1 METIW
6 RSGVDVIVFLQA
18 LGEWLTPLM
27 MFFSFLGVPQFYLL
41 FMPALYWCLDVGL
54 GIRLG
59 AILMLS
65 SGLNNAL
72 KIAFH
77 GPRPYWFSR
86 AVRAWGSNPSFGLP
100 SGHAQNSVSF
110 WGLLAL
116 SLRKGWAWGVAL
128 ALMLLI
134 GLSRMYLG
142 VHFPTDVIVGWLIG
156 ALLLGAFL
164 RWEDQ
169 VVRWLRERS
178 LGQQLVVAFLA
189 SLVLVAF
196 SVLSIASLGSWQ
208 MPAAWVETSMAS
220 AGEVPEP
227 LIPTDALTA
236 GGAVFGLAAGAAWLS
251 RVGGFRP
258 DGPAV
263 KRLGRYLLGMVG
275 VFALWYG
282 LKTVFPPDDIL
293 LGRCLRYLRYA
304 LIGGWISAGA
314 PVLFLRLGLAD
325 RGNWSVSGDARGLRS
340 DAVEAE
346 GMDIAN
352 MRSRAD
358 ED

>member
-1 METIW
+1 MQTIW
-6 RSGVDVIVFLQA
+6 NGGVDVIVFLQA
-18 LGEWLTPLM
+18 LGEWLAPLM
-27 MFFSFLGVPQFYLL
+27 KFLSFLGVPQFYLL

-54 GIRLG
+54 GVRLG

-86 AVRAWGSNPSFGLP
+86 AVKSWSSSPSFGLP

-110 WGLLAL
+110 WGLLAA
-116 SLRKGWAWGVAL
+116 SLRGWWAWGAAL
-128 ALMLLI
+128 VLMFLI

-142 VHFPTDVIVGWLIG
+142 VHFPSDVIVGWLIG
-156 ALLLGAFL
+156 AVLLGAFL
-164 RWEDQ
+164 RWEAQ
-169 VVRWLRERS
+169 VAKWFEEHS
-178 LGQQLVVAFLA
+178 CGQQLGIAFLA
-189 SLVLVAF
+189 SLVLVVL

-208 MPAAWVETSMAS
+208 MPEAWIDTALAS

-227 LIPTDALTA
+227 LIPNDALTA
-236 GGAVFGLAAGAAWLS
+236 GGALFGLAAGAVWMS
-251 RVGGFRP
+251 WMGGFRP

-263 KRLGRYLLGMVG
+263 KRLGRYLVGMVG

-282 LKTVFPPDDIL
+282 LKVVFPPDVTP
-293 LGRCLRYLRYA
+293 LGWALRYLRYA

-314 PVLFLRLGLAD
+314 PALFLRLGLAD
-325 RGNWSVSGDARGLRS
+325 RGSCPASGGVRGGQPDVESEGVAR
-340 DAVEAE
+340 
-346 GMDIAN
+346 AN
-352 MRSRAD
+352 H
-358 ED
+358 EE